1 MNIYGTLGFTPAKF
15 LPSLRQ
21 RSDVERAVVFHD
33 QHADSKKAAQQVALY
48 CRDLGI
54 AFEHHE
60 VDAFDI
66 VASAAAMQERVRKDD
81 PNQVLF
87 NVTGGTKVVSSAAVL
102 TCILEG
108 LRAVYIHEETHDEIA
123 LPLITAPYHKL
134 LSAAQRRVLSFIADH
149 TDCNQR
155 QLVDALGSTKP
166 TITHHIKELE
176 RYGLVEKRPH
186 PEDSRR
192 KLLRVIP
199 SARLLLG
206 GGT

>member
-1 MNIYGTLGFTPAKF
+1 MNIYGTLGFTPTKF

-33 QHADSKKAAQQVALY
+33 QHKDSLKAAQAVGAY
-48 CRDLGI
+48 CHDLGLQ
-54 AFEHHE
+54 FEHHA
-60 VDAFDI
+60 VDAFNV
-66 VASAAAMQERVRKDD
+66 VASAAAMQARVRADD
-81 PNQVLF
+81 PNKILF
-87 NVTGGTKVVSSAAVL
+87 NVTGGTKVVSAAAVL

-108 LRAVYIHEETHDEIA
+108 LRAVYIHEVTDEEIA

-134 LSAAQRRVLSFIADH
+134 LSVAQRRVLGYVAEH
-149 TDCNQR
+149 PDCNQR
-155 QLVDALGSTKP
+155 DLVDALGSTKP

-176 RYGLVEKRPH
+176 RYGLVEKRTH
-186 PEDSRR
+186 PTDSRR
-192 KLLRVIP
+192 KHLRVIP